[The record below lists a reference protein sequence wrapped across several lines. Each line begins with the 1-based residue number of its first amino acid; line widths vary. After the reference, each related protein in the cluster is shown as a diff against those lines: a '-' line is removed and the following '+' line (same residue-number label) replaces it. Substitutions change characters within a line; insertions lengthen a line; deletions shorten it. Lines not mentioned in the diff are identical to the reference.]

1 MEFALSA
8 PPAALVE
15 EIASPVT
22 VVDVGCSGGLH
33 PAWRAFGDRLRAV
46 GFDPS
51 EAEVARLRAAET
63 RPLVRYEAAF
73 VSGVE
78 DGRAEPWDRNPWPRL
93 AVSRS
98 EEIRARRN
106 APTQAVETR
115 EPPAAPPAPIAAIS
129 LPAYF
134 QEHDLT
140 EIDFIKIDVDGDDFR
155 ILRAI
160 ERDLTDRAVLGLCI
174 EVNFFGSDDP
184 AANTFHNIDRLMKR
198 AGFEL
203 FDLTTRRYASAALP
217 SRYIRTA
224 PTASESG
231 RVLQGDALYMRDP
244 TTWPATRAQRIKLAA
259 LFSMFGLPDC
269 AAEALV
275 AAGVAE
281 RLLDA
286 LTPPSPSGQ
295 PQTYSAHMS
304 AFEAD
309 DARFYTTE
317 PAPRRRKFLPGW

>member
-8 PPAALVE
+8 PPAAIVDAIETDLV
-15 EIASPVT
+15 

-33 PAWRAFGDRLRAV
+33 PEWRAFGDRLRAV

-51 EAEVARLRAAET
+51 EAEVARLRSAET
-63 RPLVRYEAAF
+63 RPLVRYVAAF

-78 DGRAEPWDRNPWPRL
+78 DGRAERWDRNPWARL

-98 EEIRARRN
+98 EDIRARRN
-106 APTQAVETR
+106 APAQQSEAQ
-115 EPPAAPPAPIAAIS
+115 EPPAPEASIPTIS

-134 QEHDLT
+134 QQHDLAH
-140 EIDFIKIDVDGDDFR
+140 IDFIKIDVDGDDFR

-160 ERDLTDRAVLGLCI
+160 ETDLAERAVLGLCI

-184 AANTFHNIDRLMKR
+184 AGNTFHNVDRLMKR

-259 LFSMFGLPDC
+259 LFAMFGLPDC

-275 AAGVAE
+275 AAGAPE

-286 LTPPSPSGQ
+286 LTPPAPSGQ
-295 PQTYSAHMS
+295 QQSYAAHMA

-317 PAPRRRKFLPGW
+317 PAARRRRFLPGW